1 MSIQRILTEKQA
13 AYVNERLELLAAYE
27 ALGTL
32 EEVRAWKPE
41 PAPLPLPLDEDI
53 HVAAGLPGEHP
64 GLQPGENPDA
74 TGRILNSTGL
84 AIQPH

>member
-53 HVAAGLPGEHP
+53 HLAAGLLEDDGYDPAA
-64 GLQPGENPDA
+64 DA
-74 TGRILNSTGL
+74 AGRRETE
-84 AIQPH
+84 QWHK